1 MINMKK
7 NIYNFY
13 SFFKVLIYLI
23 FVFSGSFKWIPLPLD
38 LTIFSGLICF
48 VIILFEINNINRFNF
63 FWDKCLIFLLF
74 FLNVFFLF
82 SNIYSISEVYASS
95 KNLSIILNLFTV
107 IYPIVVFDESIFNTI
122 KRIYLGLGITI
133 TFLLFVLY
141 LNDMFIIFHDS
152 NSFMHNVPTYLII
165 SITLSTCFILSF
177 GLKSNLLL
185 LIYRLLILFLMFE
198 LGGRGPIL
206 SLVVVMFLFYFLRFV
221 ISLKLNMK
229 FKINFKTIMFFS
241 SILIVL
247 IFYSQEIF
255 TTIFD
260 EINFQR
266 FFSFDTY
273 KDDESVLVRA
283 NYLRKGYESIL
294 EHPFFGMGIGSS
306 GLILES
312 NDIVIYPHNLFVE
325 AFMELGFM
333 GAFSYLFLYLIFF
346 FSNISLIKTNKNL
359 LLLFLIS
366 LIYFMED
373 NKSNSFDSWRV
384 SIIWIMMF
392 IIEKKKHLLSQN
404 DFDSE
409 LI

>member
-1 MINMKK
+1 
-7 NIYNFY
+7 
-13 SFFKVLIYLI
+13 
-23 FVFSGSFKWIPLPLD
+23 
-38 LTIFSGLICF
+38 
-48 VIILFEINNINRFNF
+48 
-63 FWDKCLIFLLF
+63 
-74 FLNVFFLF
+74 
-82 SNIYSISEVYASS
+82 
-95 KNLSIILNLFTV
+95 
-107 IYPIVVFDESIFNTI
+107 
-122 KRIYLGLGITI
+122 
-133 TFLLFVLY
+133 
-141 LNDMFIIFHDS
+141 
-152 NSFMHNVPTYLII
+152 
-165 SITLSTCFILSF
+165 
-177 GLKSNLLL
+177 
-185 LIYRLLILFLMFE
+185 MFE